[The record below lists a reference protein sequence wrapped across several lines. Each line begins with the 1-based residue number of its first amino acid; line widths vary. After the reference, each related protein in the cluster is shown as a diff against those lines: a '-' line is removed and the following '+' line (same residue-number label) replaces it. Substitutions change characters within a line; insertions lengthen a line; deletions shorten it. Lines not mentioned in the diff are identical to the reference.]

1 MNKQKLKSVRRN
13 RRRIGIRKRIIGTPD
28 CPRLCV
34 YRSLGHFYAQIID
47 DMSGRTLCAASSVEK
62 GLGLDKPGNAAAAA
76 AVGRAVAEKAKGAG
90 VQGVVFDRGGF
101 SYHGRLKAFADAA
114 REAGLKF

>member
-1 MNKQKLKSVRRN
+1 M
-13 RRRIGIRKRIIGTPD
+13 
-28 CPRLCV
+28 CV
-34 YRSLGHFYAQIID
+34 AGRPCCSLGLIV
-47 DMSGRTLCAASSVEK
+47 GRCAGRDPDVK

-76 AVGRAVAEKAKGAG
+76 AVGRAIAEKAKGAG
-90 VQGVVFDRGGF
+90 IQGVVFDRGGF